1 MQSIEDPELK
11 EKLKIVNSKR
21 ALKGVFA
28 KMKGG

>member
-1 MQSIEDPELK
+1 MQSIEDPEMK

-28 KMKGG
+28 KN